1 MTEKRFLPKQHLN
14 KKERQK
20 IIEEIKTYFSKQE
33 QVVFAYILGSFSE
46 EKPFRDID
54 VSAYFLEDK
63 EELAFE
69 SDLSFELSR
78 KTGYPVEVIVLNHAS
93 VSFQLSVLKKG
104 TLLLSKSEDI
114 RTDFI
119 DDVSRRYRE
128 YSHFR
133 NLALEAEPMKISVD
147 MDRILKAKMDLVRVS
162 DQIDQFFGNG
172 VKDYLSDPRNALSL
186 KYLLIEAVEAMA
198 DICQHLLAKAK
209 GMVCEGYVD
218 CLVKA
223 GEAGIITSALAQ
235 KLRKL
240 ADLRNILIHR
250 YWVVDDEK
258 IYTQTMKNKQNLR
271 KFIDQVDDFV
281 NSLKR

>member
-1 MTEKRFLPKQHLN
+1 
-14 KKERQK
+14 
-20 IIEEIKTYFSKQE
+20 
-33 QVVFAYILGSFSE
+33 
-46 EKPFRDID
+46 
-54 VSAYFLEDK
+54 
-63 EELAFE
+63 
-69 SDLSFELSR
+69 
-78 KTGYPVEVIVLNHAS
+78 
-93 VSFQLSVLKKG
+93 
-104 TLLLSKSEDI
+104 
-114 RTDFI
+114 
-119 DDVSRRYRE
+119 
-128 YSHFR
+128 
-133 NLALEAEPMKISVD
+133 MKISVD

-162 DQIDQFFGNG
+162 DQIDQLFGNG

-186 KYLLIEAVEAMA
+186 KYLLIEAVEAMV

-223 GEAGIITSALAQ
+223 GEAGIITITLAQ

-258 IYTQTMKNKQNLR
+258 VYTQTMKNKQNLR
-271 KFIDQVDDFV
+271 KFIDQTDGFI